1 MKMNFLDD
9 AVDLLSANTIRP
21 PSIGTLED
29 YRFGFEEK
37 GEKHSRMGRLFLY
50 PLAVGGWIGSMF
62 LGIQTA
68 SGEEAKQDK
77 APEGYRPVSTLNGGL
92 IYRKPDGSYY
102 NPLTG
107 ESLRVANRVEQGGV
121 VREIVQGIDG
131 SLTYMFSSGS
141 GNNVS
146 IISVQLPKPEG
157 ATPEQGTGGNLND
170 RIQDSL
176 IKTGKGL
183 MEKGKYGEAIR
194 YFEELTSRFPNNPD
208 HWERLGDAAFA
219 VGDCSRV
226 ITGYEMVNR
235 LDPQGERPE
244 IWKRLIEVFRK
255 LRYYNSVREYESR
268 LANLQK
274 KK

>member
-1 MKMNFLDD
+1 MNFLDD

-170 RIQDSL
+170 RIQDAL

-194 YFEELTSRFPNNPD
+194 YYEELTGRFPNNPD
-208 HWERLGDAAFA
+208 HWERLGDAFYFA
-219 VGDCSRV
+219 KQYSDALHAYIQVQ
-226 ITGYEMVNR
+226 YK
-235 LDPQGERPE
+235 DPEGKRPGMWSNLVFIATFMNAPE
-244 IWKRLIEVFRK
+244 NANGWRAKIEDLK
-255 LRYYNSVREYESR
+255 GN
-268 LANLQK
+268 K
-274 KK
+274 